1 MSESVLARRVFV
13 PGSRIGVR
21 KSHRRILRRTFG
33 HSAPSPGPTRTP
45 DSGFSLTNRDLC
57 EVACVSCCGPYGS
70 RISNI
75 REEPNVSRNTFTV
88 FCTLY
93 MHIIKQSRNF
103 VPAAAHAR
111 THTIQRTESDFVTAR
126 PQPTKITGRTPGVG
140 VRVGPS
146 LAAGSGPG
154 SVVAWS
160 IHSLH
165 RPLGCRDGRVE
176 VKKRFRRTPG
186 ASQHTGRHQRSRG
199 ARRTS

>member
-1 MSESVLARRVFV
+1 MSESVLARCVFV
-13 PGSRIGVR
+13 PGSRRGVR

-93 MHIIKQSRNF
+93 MHIIIQSRNF

-126 PQPTKITGRTPGVG
+126 AQPTKITGRTPGVG

-165 RPLGCRDGRVE
+165 RVE
-176 VKKRFRRTPG
+176 IKIRFRRTPG
-186 ASQHTGRHQRSRG
+186 ASQHTGRHRRRRRSSG
-199 ARRTS
+199 TS

>member
-1 MSESVLARRVFV
+1 MCEMLFRSTTSTLATVARPVGELAARTFREFCMSESVLARRVFV
-13 PGSRIGVR
+13 PGSRRGVR

-33 HSAPSPGPTRTP
+33 HSAPSSGPTRTP

-93 MHIIKQSRNF
+93 MHIIIQSRNF

-126 PQPTKITGRTPGVG
+126 AQPTKITGRTPGVG

-160 IHSLH
+160 IH
-165 RPLGCRDGRVE
+165 
-176 VKKRFRRTPG
+176 
-186 ASQHTGRHQRSRG
+186 
-199 ARRTS
+199 